1 MEEKILDRKTS
12 KSTVKT
18 LAFILAINIM
28 SKLTAWAIY
37 KKNLSVMKNVVNLT
51 REPVLHSLQGFKF
64 DFQNMDDNIIT

>member
-1 MEEKILDRKTS
+1 
-12 KSTVKT
+12 
-18 LAFILAINIM
+18 M